1 MVDKPAKRARG
12 GDGGAGRR
20 QPLAGCVVVISGVV
34 NPERS
39 ELRDMAVRLGAQYR
53 GSWGAWSTHLIAP
66 FDGTERGGTMT
77 PKAAAALES
86 GGTVVKPSW
95 LRACHHDGRRVPE
108 LGHLLRQPAAAAPAA
123 AVDVAAGVQ
132 PSADDAGEATEDG
145 EGEGD
150 TTESDSDATVDM
162 DATVDATVADEKS
175 ADGTAA
181 GGGARACV
189 MPRRP
194 TCRPRNPLT
203 DGVDFMLLDSTSAG
217 ADISLYGVTDEGES
231 VMLAVKGFR
240 PYFYIRVPVGCEAG
254 DEDDFGRAL
263 EHEMR
268 AAKKTTG
275 AAGGS
280 AAGGGSPRWIEVRR
294 IEGHCGRG

>member
-1 MVDKPAKRARG
+1 MVDRPAKRARTT
-12 GDGGAGRR
+12 GDGGAGRRR
-20 QPLAGCVVVISGVV
+20 QPLAGCVVVISGIA

-53 GSWGAWSTHLIAP
+53 GSWSAWSTHLIAP

-95 LRACHHDGRRVPE
+95 LRACHHAGRRVPE
-108 LGHLLRQPAAAAPAA
+108 LGHLLRQPAAEPPAAPL
-123 AVDVAAGVQ
+123 DVAASESDV
-132 PSADDAGEATEDG
+132 DAGEATEDG
-145 EGEGD
+145 EGEA
-150 TTESDSDATVDM
+150 TEDDDCVAVD
-162 DATVDATVADEKS
+162 
-175 ADGTAA
+175 TAA

-194 TCRPRNPLT
+194 ACRPRNPLT

-217 ADISLYGVTDEGES
+217 ADISLYGVTGEGES
-231 VMLAVKGFR
+231 VMLTVKGFH

-280 AAGGGSPRWIEVRR
+280 AAGGSPRWIEVRR
-294 IEGHCGRG
+294 IEVHCGCG